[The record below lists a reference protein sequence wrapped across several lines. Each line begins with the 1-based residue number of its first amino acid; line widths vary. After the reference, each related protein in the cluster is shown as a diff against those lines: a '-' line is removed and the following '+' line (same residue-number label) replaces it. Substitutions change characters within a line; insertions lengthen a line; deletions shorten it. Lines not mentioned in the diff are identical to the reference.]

1 MRPADAKRTLGF
13 TEKPR
18 QSAKSA
24 TFCKGSVDP
33 TFQTATVPPA
43 YVYRVL
49 LLDSDA
55 AHAARLI
62 TEVLH
67 PQHLTVNHVRSLEE
81 AIVKLQ
87 HHTLYYA
94 LVVINVSANGPPW
107 LKVLQNLQH
116 ACQRVNGQ
124 TASLFLCVS
133 ETPKEAE
140 FILRIEQTGARYAQ
154 Q

>member
-1 MRPADAKRTLGF
+1 MREVLLDTTFRTAASSDF
-13 TEKPR
+13 SQKCSP
-18 QSAKSA
+18 SFA
-24 TFCKGSVDP
+24 
-33 TFQTATVPPA
+33 QTDLVPSGHS
-43 YVYRVL
+43 YRVL

-67 PQHLTVNHVRSLEE
+67 PQHLAVNHVRSSEE

-124 TASLFLCVS
+124 TDSLFLCVS